1 VSARGRF
8 RPAPVLIVV
17 HAETGMTSP
26 PQGPDSQESEPAET
40 GASGLALVLEENR
53 RALLQFLAARC
64 GSADEAQDL
73 LQELWFKVGAQPS
86 GPIAAPRAYL
96 FRMANNL
103 VLDQARGRQRA
114 MRRER
119 VWLETENGGV
129 AAAVEDRR
137 DPGEPADEALVRRQE
152 AEILHEAIAA
162 LPEGA
167 GRALRLYRFDGLGQS
182 EIARVM
188 GISRSGV
195 EKHLALAMK
204 RLRAALV
211 GCGLF
216 EGAASSRDGV
226 ISGKQPQMEQGQ

>member
-1 VSARGRF
+1 
-8 RPAPVLIVV
+8 
-17 HAETGMTSP
+17 MTSS
-26 PQGPDSQESEPAET
+26 PQGPAAQAADPQDPGS
-40 GASGLALVLEENR
+40 SGLAQVLEANR

-73 LQELWFKVGAQPS
+73 LQELWLKVGAQAR

-103 VLDQARGRQRA
+103 VLDQVRGRQRA

-119 VWLETENGGV
+119 VWLEAENGGG
-129 AAAVEDRR
+129 AGAVGDRR
-137 DPGEPADEALVRRQE
+137 DPGEAADEALARREE
-152 AEILHEAIAA
+152 AEVLHREIAA

-167 GRALRLYRFDGLGQS
+167 GRALRLYRFEGLGQS
-182 EIARVM
+182 EIAQVM

-204 RLRAALV
+204 RLRSALT
-211 GCGLF
+211 GCGSF
-216 EGAASSRDGV
+216 ETAASS
-226 ISGKQPQMEQGQ
+226 GKGARGGREPQMEQGQ